1 MVHLIN
7 SNLPM
12 SPTPYG
18 IYSNPGTSW
27 SQIVPTNMPFVD
39 QSIQQQ
45 QRLNSNVI
53 EFTAMPNGYLNNNNN
68 LIENYYPDPCTS
80 QTATE
85 WELLNRFTNTM
96 SSCRGKRRSESE
108 DEDCDIEIR
117 RPVKQ
122 CISEEKVAKIFN
134 KMHISNNNKWNF
146 DSTKI
151 EDVNLEEEEED
162 KDKQSK
168 NKLIIT
174 AELRKVLDTKTTNV
188 LDEIASDELER
199 HSKAI
204 VLWQPPIYKVPE
216 EILLKCNE
224 NNSKDKS
231 NDENSSLQLKDDTKL
246 SFDLTNN
253 VFINDLMMDQD
264 YEAMEQ

>member
-53 EFTAMPNGYLNNNNN
+53 EFTAMPNGYSNNNNN
-68 LIENYYPDPCTS
+68 LIQNYYPDPCTS

-96 SSCRGKRRSESE
+96 SSCRTKRRSESE
-108 DEDCDIEIR
+108 DEDYDTEIK

-122 CISEEKVAKIFN
+122 CINEEKVARIFN
-134 KMHISNNNKWNF
+134 KMHISNNKWNF
-146 DSTKI
+146 NNTKI
-151 EDVNLEEEEED
+151 EDVNLEEEED

-168 NKLIIT
+168 NELVIT
-174 AELRKVLDTKTTNV
+174 DELRKVLNAKTTNV
-188 LDEIASDELER
+188 LEKIANDELER

-204 VLWQPPIYKVPE
+204 VLWQPPICKVPE
-216 EILLKCNE
+216 EIKRKCKE
-224 NNSKDKS
+224 NNSKDKL
-231 NDENSSLQLKDDTKL
+231 NYENSSLELKDDAKL